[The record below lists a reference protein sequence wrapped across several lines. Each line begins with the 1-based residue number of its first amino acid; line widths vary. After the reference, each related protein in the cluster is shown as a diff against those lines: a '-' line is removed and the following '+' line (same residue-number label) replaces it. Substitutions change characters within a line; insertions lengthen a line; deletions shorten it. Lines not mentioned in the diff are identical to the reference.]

1 MFFFQLSKENL
12 SLAKYEVEKLL
23 DVTLFKYTEKIFL
36 SKDSFSIKLI
46 PRLAFT
52 REVYQILDKNKQF
65 QNLNFQKCIQKNY
78 KLKYILPT
86 TEKSDTK
93 ELSNNIFTS
102 LKNPVVNLSSPK
114 NTYIILKINSFW
126 YLTKLIYTN
135 QDDPFNRRAHLRKFN
150 HPTSINPK
158 YAKAMINLVSKK
170 EFLDPF
176 CGSGGLLIEG
186 GLMKLKVNGSDISKK
201 MIFQAKEN
209 LNQFKLNAN
218 LEVKDA
224 LNISKKH
231 EAIVTDL
238 PFGKNSFISQDSD
251 KLVQQFLLNSQNITK
266 NMVIGHLDSLNV
278 KKLISKTH
286 WKKEKSFKIYVHKTM
301 TREITILRLH

>member
-23 DVTLFKYTEKIFL
+23 DVQLFKNTENLFL
-36 SKDSFSIKLI
+36 LKDFFSIKNL

-52 REVYQILDKNKQF
+52 REVYQILDKNKNF
-65 QNLNFQKCIQKNY
+65 QNLNFSKHIKKNY
-78 KLKYILPT
+78 KLKYILPQ
-86 TEKSDTK
+86 TEKSRTK
-93 ELSNNIFTS
+93 ELFNSIHKS

-114 NTYIILKINSFW
+114 NIYIIIKINSFW
-126 YLTKLIYTN
+126 YLTKIIYAN
-135 QDDPFNRRAHLRKFN
+135 QDDPFNRRSHLRKFN

-186 GLMKLKVNGSDISKK
+186 GLMNLKVSGSDISKK

-209 LNQFKLNAN
+209 LTQFKLNAN

-224 LNISKKH
+224 LNITKKH

-251 KLVQQFLLNSQNITK
+251 KLVQQFLLNSQKITK
-266 NMVIGHLDSLNV
+266 HLVIGHLDSLNV
-278 KKLISKTH
+278 KKLIDGTN
-286 WKKEKSFKIYVHKTM
+286 WKKEKSFKIYIHKNM
-301 TREITILRLH
+301 TREITILRRH